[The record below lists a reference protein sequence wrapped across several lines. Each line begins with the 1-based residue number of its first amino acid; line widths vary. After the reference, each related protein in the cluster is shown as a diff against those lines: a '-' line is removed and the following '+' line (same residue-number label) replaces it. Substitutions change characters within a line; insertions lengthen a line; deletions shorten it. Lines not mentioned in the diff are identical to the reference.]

1 MMDNLTDD
9 SGFITLEMV
18 EELRAEIERL
28 RERLEMYPVKLTTGE
43 VDRGELLSE
52 SCDGIACRDETIKLQ
67 DAEIE
72 RLQTLLLAT
81 STASFT
87 NDTTST
93 ASFTND
99 TSDEG
104 DHT

>member
-28 RERLEMYPVKLTTGE
+28 
-43 VDRGELLSE
+43 
-52 SCDGIACRDETIKLQ
+52 
-67 DAEIE
+67 
-72 RLQTLLLAT
+72 QTLLLAT
-81 STASFT
+81 SQASFT

>member
-28 RERLEMYPVKLTTGE
+28 
-43 VDRGELLSE
+43 
-52 SCDGIACRDETIKLQ
+52 
-67 DAEIE
+67 
-72 RLQTLLLAT
+72 QTLLLA
-81 STASFT
+81 
-87 NDTTST
+87 TST